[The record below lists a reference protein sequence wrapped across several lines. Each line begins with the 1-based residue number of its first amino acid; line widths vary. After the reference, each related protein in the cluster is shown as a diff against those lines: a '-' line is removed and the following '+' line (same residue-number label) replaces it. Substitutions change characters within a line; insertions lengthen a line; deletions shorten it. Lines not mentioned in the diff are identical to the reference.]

1 MTAGVLKYIVQAC
14 ALNAV
19 PPAIRATLMAAVH
32 VVTYPRAPP
41 VLRLAGTPAAGRL
54 DSPALALVGRSA
66 RGRPSCCRE

>member
-1 MTAGVLKYIVQAC
+1 MAANVRNPYIFAR

-19 PPAIRATLMAAVH
+19 PSAIRATLMAAVH

-54 DSPALALVGRSA
+54 DSPALALARRYT
-66 RGRPSCCRE
+66 RGRPVVLS